1 MSATINPQL
10 DYNYVPGKTTVEEN
24 IVDTPKDLTALTV
37 LTAEDLAISVVVH
50 GTRAKVIKYSKK
62 AEKQWDTS
70 KPRTL
75 VNKDTSKSHILV
87 RGRPTGKTLLDFNIV
102 LYKD

>member
-62 AEKQWDTS
+62 AEKQW
-70 KPRTL
+70 
-75 VNKDTSKSHILV
+75 V
-87 RGRPTGKTLLDFNIV
+87 G
-102 LYKD
+102 

>member
-1 MSATINPQL
+1 MSATISNPQL

-24 IVDTPKDLTALTV
+24 IVDNPKDLTALTV

-62 AEKQWDTS
+62 TEKQW
-70 KPRTL
+70 
-75 VNKDTSKSHILV
+75 DTSKSHILV